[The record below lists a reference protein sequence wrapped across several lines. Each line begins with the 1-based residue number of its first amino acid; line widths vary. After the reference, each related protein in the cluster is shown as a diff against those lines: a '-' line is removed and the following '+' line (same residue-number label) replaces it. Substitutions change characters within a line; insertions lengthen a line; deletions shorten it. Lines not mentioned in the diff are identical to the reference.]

1 MYKNNF
7 LPTYMR
13 LKYFIALIISFIA
26 LQSINAQLSTKHY
39 IPPITT
45 SDAIGIQ
52 YIYISTPRNQ
62 DIPFTITPVGGT
74 PFNGIVSNSNSYELP
89 IGFGNDSQ
97 LHQLS
102 GQSSTILD
110 NKGYIIEAE
119 DVIYVSI
126 RVRSNSLVHA
136 GALVSK
142 GLSALGTEFRAG
154 GFVREGGL
162 VTNGGHLTF
171 VSVMA
176 TEDNTFISFD
186 DIPPGASI
194 SNYTGAIPFNIILDE
209 GESYIVAIQSVGGG
223 GGDPNDLIGAS
234 VVSNKPIVV
243 NSGSATGTSTDG
255 NLNNGRDY
263 GIDQIVDFS
272 KVGSE
277 YIFVRGDGSNNVE
290 NILIVAHQDNTSI
303 SINGVAPV
311 ITINAGEYHVIEGF
325 NYNALGSNMYVQTS
339 NPVFAYQGVG
349 GEINSAPN
357 QGMFFVPPLSC
368 ESRGDVNNIAT
379 IEEIGSPVEDGGITI
394 VTNTGA
400 TVTINGAPI
409 TDFTVFGPSSVLGNP
424 NYVTYKV
431 RNLIGNVSVQSTGE
445 LYCAYF
451 NRDGFAASGSF
462 YSGFP
467 SPPEITFNTSVATLG
482 NCIPNVSLEALNT
495 SLFDSFEWYFDSGS
509 GFVATGNTNPTIT
522 PTLAGNYKLIA
533 TITCSGST
541 FESKAVPVSI
551 CPDDLDGDLIIDNV
565 DIDLDNDGITNC
577 DESRGNVAIDLTD
590 VNDPILNFI
599 DASTDDTYI
608 TPTLIQ
614 GKGGATF
621 TGDNTGNFVSTLDP
635 AFNNQL
641 DYILDLNEP
650 SNIEFIQDTNT
661 PHTIVI
667 GEVFSIIVGPSTKNI
682 TLIDPDNILLVDTNF
697 DGIFEADVNNFSAS
711 EVRFQLNPTPNGTT
725 PFRLVASEIDQVT
738 FRHTLNNLTDGSSFA
753 GNLKLTCFSQD
764 SDGDGIPDS
773 LDADSDNDGIPD
785 LIEAS
790 GQIVVLSGIDTDL
803 DGLDDVFATGPV
815 TPLDTDN
822 DGILDYL
829 DLDSDND
836 GIYDLLE
843 AGHALADA
851 DLDGQI
857 DNAASTVGDNGI
869 VDALETV
876 ADNFIL
882 AYVVSNPD
890 ADASLSYIDL
900 DSDGDACSDVI
911 EAGFID
917 GDDDD
922 IIGTS
927 PVTVDANGKVT
938 GIPDGYTAPNAN
950 YSISAP
956 ITLNTPFEDVTFCE
970 ASTNSITIDS
980 TADTHQW
987 EVSTDGGTNWSNV
1000 VDNAIYNG
1008 ATTNTLQISNL
1019 TLSFN
1024 NYQYRVFQQRTGNS
1038 CDETSNAIT
1047 LTVEALP
1054 TINPTVELRQC
1065 DDSTDGDD
1073 TNGLSSFNLNEA
1085 ASDISANF
1093 MSETFV
1099 FYETLADAQDGT
1111 TGIIANTTAFINR
1124 VATTDIVWA
1133 RAISAF
1139 GCFSISEVTLTVST
1153 TAITAPGPLT
1163 RSFEACDDFLD
1174 ANGIDNTANDDTDG
1188 ISEFDLSIFT
1198 NLTADIIA
1206 SFPPAQQLIISYYRN
1221 EVDALA
1227 EQNAI
1232 DTSVNYR
1239 NIGYPNTHQIY
1250 VRVDSQL
1257 NNDCIGLA
1265 PLITLTVNPV
1275 PEANPVANLELCD
1288 NLDDGDS
1295 FNGRVQTFDLDSQ
1308 TATILGTQ
1316 NPANFTVTYHISA
1329 ADANSGA
1336 NPITTTN
1343 AYENIVIN
1351 LQTIYARV
1359 TDNATGCFTDHV
1371 TFDLIVHPLP
1381 IANFVADLEI
1391 CDDDSDGSARN
1402 GFSQSFDLE
1411 LQTATILGT
1420 QDPAL
1425 FTVTYHTSLAN
1436 AQAGL
1441 TPLTSPFSN
1450 SVPFTQTIY
1459 VRVFNSVLQ
1468 CANGISNFRVIVNPE
1483 PIAENVSNLSYC
1495 DDDADGNDANGFVQN
1510 IDLDSQIPLIL
1521 GATQDEDDFTVT
1533 FHETQAD
1540 ATSGAN
1546 ALTSPYSNT
1555 IANQQTIYVR
1565 VLNDDTGC
1573 FNDDFTFD
1581 IIVNPLPDFTVTT
1594 PQIVC
1599 LNGPPLTIMVE
1610 NPAAVY
1616 DIVWTDPNG
1625 NTIIGSQISITSGGL
1640 YSVTATTTDGT
1651 SCGRTR
1657 TIQVNESII
1666 ATITE
1671 EDVTIVDDSDNNSI
1685 TIDPT
1690 NLGIGDYE
1698 YALRDEDDN
1707 VTPYQDSP
1715 VFENLP
1721 GGFYTII
1728 VQDKNGCG
1736 IAELEVSVVEFPKFF
1751 TPNNDGI
1758 KDTWSIKGANSTL
1771 FPGSLIAIFNRYG
1784 KIVAKIDIDGPG
1796 WDGTFNGK
1804 SLPSDDYWF
1813 NIELIDSNGLVR
1825 NRQGNFSL
1833 LRK

>member
-1 MYKNNF
+1 
-7 LPTYMR
+7 MR
-13 LKYFIALIISFIA
+13 LKYLFILLFSFVA
-26 LQSINAQLSTKHY
+26 LQSTVAQLSTKHY

-45 SDAIGIQ
+45 SDVIGAQ

-74 PFNGIVSNSNSYELP
+74 PFNGIVSNTNSYELLF
-89 IGFGNDSQ
+89 GFGDNSQ

-102 GQSSTILD
+102 FQTSTVLD

-119 DVIYVSI
+119 DVIYVSV
-126 RVRSNSLVHA
+126 RVRSNTLVHA

-142 GLSALGTEFRAG
+142 GLSALGTEFRVG
-154 GFVREGGL
+154 GLVREGGL
-162 VTNGGHLTF
+162 VANGSHLTF
-171 VSVMA
+171 ASVMA
-176 TEDNTFISFD
+176 TENNTFITFD
-186 DIPPGASI
+186 DIPPGATI
-194 SNYTGAIPFNIILDE
+194 NNYGGAIPFNISLDE
-209 GESYIVAIQSVGGG
+209 GESYIISIQSNGGT

-234 VVSNKPIVV
+234 IVSNKPVVV
-243 NSGSATGTSTDG
+243 NSGTASGSSTDG
-255 NLNNGRDY
+255 NVFNGRDY
-263 GIDQIVDFS
+263 GIDQIAGFS

-277 YIFVRGDGSNNVE
+277 YVFVRGDGANNVE
-290 NILIVAHQDNTSI
+290 NILIIAHQDNTSI
-303 SINGVAPV
+303 SINGNAS
-311 ITINAGEYHVIEGF
+311 ITTINAGDHYVIEGGS
-325 NYNALGSNMYVQTS
+325 YNVLGSNMYVQTS
-339 NPVFAYQGVG
+339 NPVFAYQGIG
-349 GEINSAPN
+349 GQFNQAPN

-379 IEEIGSPVEDGGITI
+379 IEEIGTPVEDGGVTI
-394 VTNTGA
+394 VTNTGS
-400 TVTINGAPI
+400 TVTINGDPI
-409 TDFTVFGPSSVLGNP
+409 TNFAVAGPSSVLGNP

-431 RNLIGNVSVQSTGE
+431 RNLTGNVSVQSTGE

-467 SPPEITFNTSVATLG
+467 SPPEITFNATVSTLG

-495 SLFDSFEWYFDSGS
+495 TLFDSFEWYFDSGS
-509 GFVATGNTNPTIT
+509 GFTATGNTNPTIT
-522 PTLAGNYKLIA
+522 PTQAGNYKLIA
-533 TITCSGST
+533 TISCSGSM

-551 CPDDLDGDLIIDNV
+551 CPDDLDDDLIIDNV
-565 DIDLDNDGITNC
+565 DVDLDNDGITNC
-577 DESRGNVAIDLTD
+577 DESRGNVDIDLTD
-590 VNDPILNFI
+590 LTNPILNFI
-599 DASTDDTYI
+599 DGSTDAAYI
-608 TPTLIQ
+608 TPALLQ
-614 GKGGATF
+614 GKAPSTLV
-621 TGDNTGNFVSTLDP
+621 GDNTGNFVTTLDP

-641 DYILDLNEP
+641 DYILDLNQP
-650 SNIEFIQDTNT
+650 SNIEFTQDTNIL
-661 PHTIVI
+661 HNIVV
-667 GEVFSIIVGPSTKNI
+667 GETFSLIVGPSTKNI
-682 TLIDPDNILLVDTNF
+682 TLLDPDNILLVDTNF
-697 DGIFEADVNNFSAS
+697 DDIFEEGVNNFSAS
-711 EVRFQLNPTPNGTT
+711 EVRFRLNPTPNGTT
-725 PFRLVASEIDQVT
+725 PFRLVASEVDQVT
-738 FRHTLNNLTDGSSFA
+738 FRHTLNNLVDGSSFA
-753 GNLKLTCFSQD
+753 GNLKLTCFSRD
-764 SDGDGIPDS
+764 SDSDGIPDS

-790 GQIVVLSGIDTDL
+790 GQVIVLSGVDTDL
-803 DGLDDVFATGPV
+803 DGLDDVFASGPV
-815 TPLDTDN
+815 TPVDTDN

-829 DLDSDND
+829 DFDSDND
-836 GIYDLLE
+836 GIYDLFE
-843 AGHALADA
+843 AGHGLADA
-851 DLDGQI
+851 NLDGQI
-857 DNAASTVGDNGI
+857 DNAISSVGDNGL

-882 AYVVSNPD
+882 AYVVANPD
-890 ADASLSYIDL
+890 ADVALSYIDF

-917 GDDDD
+917 GDNDD

-938 GIPDGYTAPNAN
+938 GIPDGYTTPNAN
-950 YSISAP
+950 YSVSAP
-956 ITLNTPFEDVTFCE
+956 ITLNTPFIDVAFCE
-970 ASTNSITIDS
+970 GSTSSITIDS
-980 TADTHQW
+980 TADTFQW
-987 EVSTDGGTNWSNV
+987 EISTDSGTNWANIVNDATYS
-1000 VDNAIYNG
+1000 G
-1008 ATTNTLQISNL
+1008 ATTNTLQISNI
-1019 TLSFN
+1019 TLAFN

-1038 CDETSNAIT
+1038 CDDTSTPIT
-1047 LTVEALP
+1047 LTIEPLP
-1054 TINPTVELRQC
+1054 IVNATAELRQC
-1065 DDSTDGDD
+1065 DDDNDGFSD
-1073 TNGLSSFNLNEA
+1073 FNLNEV
-1085 ASDISANF
+1085 ASDISANY
-1093 MSETFV
+1093 MNETFV
-1099 FYETLADAQDGT
+1099 FYETLADAQNGA
-1111 TGIIANTTAFINR
+1111 TGIIANPIAFTNR
-1124 VATTDIVWA
+1124 VVTTDTVWA
-1133 RAISAF
+1133 RTISAF
-1139 GCFSISEVTLTVST
+1139 GCFSITEVTLIVSA

-1163 RSFEACDDFLD
+1163 RNFEACDDFLD
-1174 ANGIDNTANDDTDG
+1174 TNGVDNANNDDTDG
-1188 ISEFDLSIFT
+1188 ISEFDFSIFS
-1198 NLTADIIA
+1198 NLTTDIIA
-1206 SFPPAQQLIISYYRN
+1206 SLPATQQLIVTYYRN
-1221 EVDALA
+1221 EADALA

-1232 DTSVNYR
+1232 DHTVNYR
-1239 NIGYPNTHQIY
+1239 NIGYPNTQQIY

-1265 PLITLTVNPV
+1265 PLITLTVDPI
-1275 PEANPVANLELCD
+1275 PEANPVNDLELCD
-1288 NLDDGDS
+1288 DLDDGDA

-1316 NPANFTVTYHISA
+1316 NPADFTVTYYTSA
-1329 ADANSGA
+1329 ADANSGTNA
-1336 NPITTTN
+1336 ITTTS

-1351 LQTIYARV
+1351 IQTIYVRV
-1359 TDNATGCFTDHV
+1359 TNNVTGCFTDHT

-1381 IANFVADLEI
+1381 VANFVADLEI

-1402 GFSQSFDLE
+1402 GFSQNFDLT

-1420 QDPAL
+1420 QDPNQ

-1441 TPLTSPFSN
+1441 TPLSSPFSN
-1450 SVPFTQTIY
+1450 SVAFAQTIY
-1459 VRVFNSVLQ
+1459 VRVFNNVLQ
-1468 CANGISNFRVIVNPE
+1468 CANGISNFRVIVNQE

-1510 IDLDSQIPLIL
+1510 IDLDSQIPGIL

-1546 ALTSPYSNT
+1546 ALSSPYSNT
-1555 IANQQTIYVR
+1555 TANQQTIYVR

-1581 IIVNPLPDFTVTT
+1581 IIVNPLPSFTVTT

-1599 LNGPPLTIMVE
+1599 LNGPPLTIMIE

-1616 DIVWTDPNG
+1616 DVVWTDPNG
-1625 NTIIGSQISITSGGL
+1625 NTIVGSQITITTGGL

-1671 EDVTIVDDSDNNSI
+1671 DDVTIVDDSDNNSI

-1690 NLGIGDYE
+1690 NLGVGDYE
-1698 YALRDEDDN
+1698 YALRNEDGIT
-1707 VTPYQDSP
+1707 TPYQDSP

-1721 GGFYTII
+1721 GGFYTIL

-1736 IAELEVSVVEFPKFF
+1736 IAQLEVSVVEFPKFF
-1751 TPNNDGI
+1751 TPNNDGV
-1758 KDTWSIKGANSTL
+1758 KDTWEIKGANSTL
-1771 FPGSLIAIFNRYG
+1771 FPGSMISIFNRFG

-1804 SLPSDDYWF
+1804 TLPSDDYWF
-1813 NIELIDSNGLVR
+1813 SIELIDRNGVMR
-1825 NRQGNFSL
+1825 NRKGNFSL